1 MIAPTRISID
11 AVHAPVYYVE
21 SVTST
26 LDLAASL
33 LADTATPTPHLT
45 TIIADRQS
53 AGRGRLGR
61 SWITPPGQ
69 ALLASTIISLPVSL
83 HADALGWIVHA
94 CALSVRHALAARLEP
109 LGHTVVTLKWPNDV
123 LVDGSRKICGILAQL
138 APASSP
144 FTTAII
150 LGYGINV
157 AQRPDNLATEQAT
170 SLYAEGDDE
179 AAQATDAVIHA
190 VLADVL
196 SGLEKRIRALIAR
209 GNAHDSGL
217 AKEAASAL
225 PLLGRRIALAEPTDP
240 SGHVALEG
248 EAVSLSSTGSLLVR
262 TDDGHTHDINAGDV
276 LATGIPLTIAHDTKE
291 KRANN

>member
-1 MIAPTRISID
+1 MDTPERLTIDGISVLIYH
-11 AVHAPVYYVE
+11 VH
-21 SVTST
+21 ST
-26 LDLAASL
+26 PSTNDLATTL

-45 TIIADRQS
+45 TIIADCQS

-61 SWITPPGQ
+61 TWIAPEGQ
-69 ALLASTIISLPVSL
+69 GLLASTIVSVPTSVPT
-83 HADALGWIVHA
+83 DQLGWLVYA
-94 CALSVRHALAARLEP
+94 CGLSVRDALARRLEP
-109 LGHTVVTLKWPNDV
+109 LGHSACLKWPNDV
-123 LVDGSRKICGILAQL
+123 LVDGERKICGILAQL

-144 FTTAII
+144 FTTAVI

-179 AAQATDAVIHA
+179 AAQATTAVTRA

-196 SGLEKRIRALIAR
+196 SGLEKRVRALIAH

-217 AKEAASAL
+217 ANEAASAL
-225 PLLGRRIALAEPTDP
+225 ALLGQRIALAEPTDP
-240 SGHVALEG
+240 SGRVALEG
-248 EAVSLSSTGSLLVR
+248 VAVALTSSGSLLVR
-262 TDDGHTHDINAGDV
+262 TDDGRTHDINAGDV
-276 LATGIPLTIAHDTKE
+276 LATGIPLTTAHDTKE

>member
-1 MIAPTRISID
+1 M
-11 AVHAPVYYVE
+11 
-21 SVTST
+21 TST
-26 LDLAASL
+26 LDLAAAL

-83 HADALGWIVHA
+83 RADALGWIVHA

-109 LGHTVVTLKWPNDV
+109 LGHTITLKWPNDV

-144 FTTAII
+144 FTTAVI
-150 LGYGINV
+150 LGYGVNI
-157 AQRPDNLATEQAT
+157 AQAPGTLPTPQAT
-170 SLYAEGDDE
+170 SLLAEGDV
-179 AAQATDAVIHA
+179 QAGADPTAVAHEVLAVI
-190 VLADVL
+190 LA
-196 SGLEKRIRALIAR
+196 GLDERIRSLV
-209 GNAHDSGL
+209 AHGD
-217 AKEAASAL
+217 AASAGLAAEAEAAL
-225 PLLGRRIALAEPTDP
+225 PLIGTRIVLASPTDAFGTP
-240 SGHVALEG
+240 ALEG
-248 EAVSLSSTGSLLVR
+248 VALGLAPTGALLVR
-262 TDDGHTHDINAGDV
+262 DDDGQTHQIDAGDV
-276 LATGIPLTIAHDTKE
+276 LATGTPLTPVHDTKE

>member
-109 LGHTVVTLKWPNDV
+109 LGHTVTLKWPNDV

-144 FTTAII
+144 FTTAVI
-150 LGYGINV
+150 LGYGINI
-157 AQRPDNLATEQAT
+157 AQAPGTLPTPQAT
-170 SLYAEGDDE
+170 SLLAEGDV
-179 AAQATDAVIHA
+179 QAGRDPQP
-190 VLADVL
+190 
-196 SGLEKRIRALIAR
+196 SPR
-209 GNAHDSGL
+209 GPRS
-217 AKEAASAL
+217 
-225 PLLGRRIALAEPTDP
+225 DP
-240 SGHVALEG
+240 
-248 EAVSLSSTGSLLVR
+248 R
-262 TDDGHTHDINAGDV
+262 W
-276 LATGIPLTIAHDTKE
+276 P
-291 KRANN
+291 R

>member
-109 LGHTVVTLKWPNDV
+109 SVTPSPSSGLTMSSSTVHAK
-123 LVDGSRKICGILAQL
+123 SA
-138 APASSP
+138 ASSP
-144 FTTAII
+144 SSPRPRPLSRLRSSSATASTSPKRRG
-150 LGYGINV
+150 LFPLR
-157 AQRPDNLATEQAT
+157 RPRPCWP
-170 SLYAEGDDE
+170 
-179 AAQATDAVIHA
+179 
-190 VLADVL
+190 
-196 SGLEKRIRALIAR
+196 KRCT
-209 GNAHDSGL
+209 
-217 AKEAASAL
+217 
-225 PLLGRRIALAEPTDP
+225 GR
-240 SGHVALEG
+240 S
-248 EAVSLSSTGSLLVR
+248 
-262 TDDGHTHDINAGDV
+262 
-276 LATGIPLTIAHDTKE
+276 
-291 KRANN
+291 

>member
-1 MIAPTRISID
+1 MDTPERITID
-11 AVHAPVYYVE
+11 GTSALIYHVH
-21 SVTST
+21 ST
-26 LDLAASL
+26 PSTNDLATTL
-33 LADTATPTPHLT
+33 LADTTTPTPHLT
-45 TIIADRQS
+45 TIIADCQS

-61 SWITPPGQ
+61 TWIAPEGE
-69 ALLASTIISLPVSL
+69 AILASTVVSMPTSIPTDQL
-83 HADALGWIVHA
+83 GWLVYACGLAVRDALA
-94 CALSVRHALAARLEP
+94 RRLEP
-109 LGHTVVTLKWPNDV
+109 LGHSVCLKWPNDV
-123 LVDGSRKICGILAQL
+123 LVDGERKICGILAQL